1 MAKRQPQTPEKR
13 RIAAEQ
19 ALIRRCHSDPEFR
32 KKMVAICRARLAQD
46 GIVKPEKGE
55 AA

>member
-19 ALIRRCHSDPEFR
+19 ALIRRCHSDR